1 MVVPRFLVFG
11 VLNKSGR
18 GTKSK
23 RLFKS
28 SAKGKK
34 STKI

>member
-11 VLNKSGR
+11 VLNKSGG

-23 RLFKS
+23 ILFKS
-28 SAKGKK
+28 SAKEKK
-34 STKI
+34 ATKI